1 MAVYNGDKFFRD
13 NEVKQLRQTLE
24 AYAYITFTQILVAI
38 VNTLNREY
46 IGTYT
51 AECTQKRRIGQKEK
65 NNSLLILISKA
76 DSKIWIITGCGLKE
90 DLTDAMAKTIIE
102 NVILLPPPG
111 FRKASYYEGLD
122 KGTSA
127 ILKFLPEILRALW
140 FKNYLMT
147 IQSVLSYCLFL
158 FLKEGEIKMV
168 DVKKEIETLHQIY
181 WTLLSSAAWE
191 AAVSEEDLVM
201 VVLVESGGSKD
212 L

>member
-1 MAVYNGDKFFRD
+1 
-13 NEVKQLRQTLE
+13 
-24 AYAYITFTQILVAI
+24 
-38 VNTLNREY
+38 
-46 IGTYT
+46 
-51 AECTQKRRIGQKEK
+51 
-65 NNSLLILISKA
+65 
-76 DSKIWIITGCGLKE
+76 
-90 DLTDAMAKTIIE
+90 
-102 NVILLPPPG
+102 
-111 FRKASYYEGLD
+111 
-122 KGTSA
+122 
-127 ILKFLPEILRALW
+127 
-140 FKNYLMT
+140 MT